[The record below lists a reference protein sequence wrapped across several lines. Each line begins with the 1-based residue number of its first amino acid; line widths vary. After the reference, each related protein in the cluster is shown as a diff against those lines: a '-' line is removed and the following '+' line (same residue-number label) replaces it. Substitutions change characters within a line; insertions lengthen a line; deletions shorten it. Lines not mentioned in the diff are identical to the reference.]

1 MIEKKEKIHYPVSCR
16 ENASCLKALT
26 IDYWLSNN
34 SADLIINE
42 VPFFKGNRRADLVI
56 IQGNYLIGFEI
67 KSELD
72 SLNKL
77 NTQIDDYIKI
87 FDKVYI
93 VIAEKFKNHLEI
105 RNLPKSVGILVK
117 KQTLQSKKE
126 ARQIKKF
133 KKNDLLSI
141 LWRRDLEHLINKKGL
156 DIECLKRKVISDVKL
171 EIIKKEIIVSLKK
184 RYGKN
189 YALFLRDR
197 GNYTTVEDLKT
208 ITRIN
213 KNTYFS

>member
-16 ENASCLKALT
+16 ENASCLKTLT

-77 NTQIDDYIKI
+77 NTQVDDYIKI